1 MNHIGVW
8 DHPSNLNKV
17 ALFVRDCADKSILDF
32 PMKLFLKTVTA
43 VSILSL
49 AACAQ
54 AGPGDMSEAEV
65 QEIVRTYLLENPEI
79 IREALVQLEKKDSA
93 AEEQETVD
101 AIAELSD
108 QIMRDPRD
116 YSIGPSDAKVQ
127 LVEFFDYNCGF
138 CKRSTDWMEE
148 TIAQYPD
155 DVRVV
160 FKELPVLTG
169 REGTSH
175 MAARAALAAARQG
188 KYSRMHFALMAERSI
203 NEARVLEIAGNLGMN
218 VEQLERDM
226 VDPAIARQI
235 QDNLAIGDRIPALT
249 GTPFFIL
256 NGEYVSGAN
265 LPKLASLL
273 ESELEG

>member
-1 MNHIGVW
+1 
-8 DHPSNLNKV
+8 
-17 ALFVRDCADKSILDF
+17 
-32 PMKLFLKTVTA
+32 MKHFLRTAAA
-43 VSILSL
+43 VSILGL

-54 AGPGDMSEAEV
+54 AAPGDVSKAEV
-65 QEIVRTYLLENPEI
+65 EAIIRTYLLENPEI
-79 IREALVQLEKKDSA
+79 IREALVELEKKSVQ
-93 AEEQETVD
+93 AEEQETID
-101 AIAELSD
+101 AITDLSD
-108 QIMRDPRD
+108 QIFRDPRD
-116 YSIGPSDAKVQ
+116 YSIGPKDAKVQ

-148 TIAQYPD
+148 TIAKHPD

-188 KYSRMHFALMAERSI
+188 KYKKMHFALMDERAI
-203 NEARVLEIAGNLGMN
+203 KEPRVMEIAKNLGMN
-218 VEQLERDM
+218 VEQLKLDM
-226 VDPAIARQI
+226 KDPAIARQI
-235 QDNLAIGDRIPALT
+235 EDNLTISNRIPALS

-265 LPKLASLL
+265 LPKLDNLL
-273 ESELEG
+273 AAALDS

>member
-93 AEEQETVD
+93 A
-101 AIAELSD
+101 
-108 QIMRDPRD
+108 
-116 YSIGPSDAKVQ
+116 KVQ

-203 NEARVLEIAGNLGMN
+203 NETRVLEIAGNLGMN